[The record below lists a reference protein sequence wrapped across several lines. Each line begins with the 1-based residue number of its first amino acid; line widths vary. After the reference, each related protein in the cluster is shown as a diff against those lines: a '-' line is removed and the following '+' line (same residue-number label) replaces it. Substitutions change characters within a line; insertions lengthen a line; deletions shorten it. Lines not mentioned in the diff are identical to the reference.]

1 VVAKLQVE
9 MQDLQ
14 PQLAEQSE
22 KTEKFLVQLAE
33 DRQVAS
39 KVEAVVEEEASLVNV
54 QQTEIKAITDE
65 AQAELAKAIP
75 ALKEAEEALLKLNKN
90 DITEI
95 KGFAS
100 PPPAVV
106 MVLEAVCILL
116 GEKSDWDSAKKVMME
131 MNFL

>member
-1 VVAKLQVE
+1 
-9 MQDLQ
+9 M
-14 PQLAEQSE
+14 
-22 KTEKFLVQLAE
+22 
-33 DRQVAS
+33 
-39 KVEAVVEEEASLVNV
+39 NI

-65 AQAELAKAIP
+65 AQTELAKAIP
-75 ALKEAEEALLKLNKN
+75 ALKEAEEALNKLNKN

-131 MNFL
+131 MGFLDRLRTYDRNTIPDSILKKLRVLTNKP